1 MGSFVLPEA
10 FLTFIGTYPHYSI
23 SLLVY
28 RLVHAP
34 VISLTARKRGSTPRQ
49 RECRLHLTILVG
61 KHAPD
66 TALVRELDFQFS
78 PKASKQA
85 NPFRTDRQRNQIQ
98 PFALGQAR
106 AADQALLNYIPSRRG
121 L

>member
-1 MGSFVLPEA
+1 MLSVVLQFFACPQITPSASALQVRLRSAMGSFVLPEA

-49 RECRLHLTILVG
+49 RVSL
-61 KHAPD
+61 
-66 TALVRELDFQFS
+66 
-78 PKASKQA
+78 ASNYFGRQA
-85 NPFRTDRQRNQIQ
+85 C
-98 PFALGQAR
+98 
-106 AADQALLNYIPSRRG
+106 S
-121 L
+121 